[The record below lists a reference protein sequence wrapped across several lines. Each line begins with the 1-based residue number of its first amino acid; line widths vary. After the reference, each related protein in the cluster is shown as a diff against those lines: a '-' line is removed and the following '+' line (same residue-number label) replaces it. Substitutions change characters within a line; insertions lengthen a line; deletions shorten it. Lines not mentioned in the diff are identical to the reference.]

1 MKYRDRVKELRR
13 VKASE
18 IVGAAWNWR
27 MHGEQQRDALAGS
40 LEELGY
46 FDPLITRELP
56 DKRLELIDG
65 HARRDLLHERIGPDT
80 LVPCIVTDLTE
91 EEAKRANLVKDPL
104 SAMASVD
111 AAKLDALMAEA
122 QFVSPAV
129 QAMLDDLAAANGLS
143 DEEAKLV
150 DVNTQPPPT
159 MTWVLIGVPTVRYGE
174 FAETVTKW
182 ANSQGV
188 IVETTVT
195 SGGDNGDARKDG

>member
-13 VKASE
+13 VKAAE
-18 IVGAAWNWR
+18 IVGAPWNWR

-122 QFVSPAV
+122 Q
-129 QAMLDDLAAANGLS
+129 
-143 DEEAKLV
+143 
-150 DVNTQPPPT
+150 
-159 MTWVLIGVPTVRYGE
+159 
-174 FAETVTKW
+174 
-182 ANSQGV
+182 
-188 IVETTVT
+188 
-195 SGGDNGDARKDG
+195 